1 MAERVDFDIEEIR
14 NFGRDVEAFTQ
25 EAEDIVGRMNA
36 ALTTVRETWQDRQI
50 DKAAESIAEANAS
63 IMRSVNEIYP
73 LVCERLRRQE
83 EFIADW
89 EAI

>member
-50 DKAAESIAEANAS
+50 DKAAESIVEANAS

-73 LVCERLRRQE
+73 LVCDFLRRQE

-89 EAI
+89 ESI

>member
-50 DKAAESIAEANAS
+50 DKAAESIVEANAS

-73 LVCERLRRQE
+73 LVYDFLRRQE

-89 EAI
+89 ESI

>member
-50 DKAAESIAEANAS
+50 DKAAESIVEANAS

-73 LVCERLRRQE
+73 LVCDFLRRQE

-89 EAI
+89 ESV

>member
-1 MAERVDFDIEEIR
+1 MAEIEDFNIEEIR
-14 NFGRDVEAFTQ
+14 NFGRDVEAFIQ

-50 DKAAESIAEANAS
+50 DKAAESIVEANAS

-73 LVCERLRRQE
+73 LVCERLRRKE
-83 EFIADW
+83 EFFADW
-89 EAI
+89 VSI

>member
-50 DKAAESIAEANAS
+50 DKAAESIVEANAS

-73 LVCERLRRQE
+73 LVCEFLRRQE

-89 EAI
+89 ESI

>member
-50 DKAAESIAEANAS
+50 DKAAESIVEANAS

-73 LVCERLRRQE
+73 LVCDFLRRQE

-89 EAI
+89 ESS

>member
-25 EAEDIVGRMNA
+25 EAEAIVGRMNA

-50 DKAAESIAEANAS
+50 DKAAESIVEANAS

-73 LVCERLRRQE
+73 LVYDFLRRQE

-89 EAI
+89 ESI